1 MTDSPAPL
9 PPRRPFRAWLCWAT
23 TLAWAA
29 LLFDLSTATYGG
41 AFSAWLLREILA
53 SLHIALAPGTFLV
66 LHFFLRKL
74 AHLSEYAILSS
85 LLYASL
91 QKGGP
96 LAWRART
103 ALGCVL
109 IAGVYSLTDE
119 FHQLFVPGRTGSL
132 IDSGIDTTGASLGM
146 LLVYANDRLFHARS
160 NKPVAANES
169 TAER

>member
-1 MTDSPAPL
+1 LTDPPTPL

-29 LLFDLSTATYGG
+29 LVFNLSTATYGG
-41 AFSAWLLREILA
+41 AFSGWLLQEILA
-53 SLHIALAPGTFLV
+53 FLHVALAPGTFLAV
-66 LHFFLRKL
+66 HFFFRKL
-74 AHLSEYAILSS
+74 AHLTEYAILSS
-85 LLYASL
+85 LLYVSL

-109 IAGVYSLTDE
+109 IAGVYSVTDE
-119 FHQLFVPGRTGSL
+119 FHQLFVPGRTASL
-132 IDSGIDTTGASLGM
+132 IDCGIDTVGASLGM
-146 LLVYANDRLFHARS
+146 LVVYANDRLFHARS
-160 NKPVAANES
+160 KNPAAANAS

>member
-1 MTDSPAPL
+1 L
-9 PPRRPFRAWLCWAT
+9 IFN
-23 TLAWAA
+23 
-29 LLFDLSTATYGG
+29 LSGATYG
-41 AFSAWLLREILA
+41 STLTAWLLHGILGFF
-53 SLHIALAPGTFLV
+53 HVTLAPATFQV
-66 LHFFLRKL
+66 VHFFFRKL
-74 AHLSEYAILSS
+74 AHLTEYAIFSS

-132 IDSGIDTTGASLGM
+132 VDSGIDTAGASLGM
-146 LLVYANDRLFHARS
+146 LVVYANDRLFHARS
-160 NKPVAANES
+160 KKPVAAKES
-169 TAER
+169 AAER